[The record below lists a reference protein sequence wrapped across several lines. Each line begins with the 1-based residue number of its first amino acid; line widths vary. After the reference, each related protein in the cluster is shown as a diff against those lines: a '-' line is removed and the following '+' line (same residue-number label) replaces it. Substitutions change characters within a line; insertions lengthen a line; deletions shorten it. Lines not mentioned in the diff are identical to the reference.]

1 MMFLPSAVTLMNLGM
16 GVISLICTFNHQ
28 PRWAAVFV
36 LIAVFLDFM
45 DGMIARRLN
54 ASSDFGKELDSL
66 ADLVSFGVAPVF
78 LVFEVTML
86 FQAAEALNGMTVAV
100 GILFILCGAY
110 RLARFNVLNI
120 SDYYVGVPITM
131 AGGLIALMVLSA
143 PGLPGWIFLTA
154 LLLLSCLMVSRLSVP
169 KSPRRKSKKFTA

>member
-16 GVISLICTFNHQ
+16 GVISLIFTFNHQ

-78 LVFEVTML
+78 MVLEVTML
-86 FQAAEALNGMTVAV
+86 FQASGALNGMAVAV

-143 PGLPGWIFLTA
+143 PGLAGWIYLTA
-154 LLLLSCLMVSRLSVP
+154 LSLLSCLMVSRLTVP
-169 KSPRRKSKKFTA
+169 KSPRSKPKKFTV